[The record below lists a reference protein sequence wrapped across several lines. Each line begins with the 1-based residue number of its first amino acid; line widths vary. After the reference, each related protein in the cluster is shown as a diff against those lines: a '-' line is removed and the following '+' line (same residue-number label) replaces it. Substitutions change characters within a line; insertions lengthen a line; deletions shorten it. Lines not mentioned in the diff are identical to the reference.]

1 MYNILKYFLILMRE
15 VIMLEKLEHEL
26 YVLYNS
32 IEYYGH
38 KYEDYNDELN
48 ELETKIHILKK
59 LKNF

>member
-1 MYNILKYFLILMRE
+1 
-15 VIMLEKLEHEL
+15 MLEKLEHEL